1 MAQSAAPTPVAEFSI
16 RLLVGNDGS
25 VSVRVT
31 PEVFVEGTD
40 PALVDE
46 ALGSAMEELTTQ
58 LARYIGFL
66 KNEHRMREILKR

>member
-31 PEVFVEGTD
+31 PEMFVEGTD
-40 PALVDE
+40 PRLVDE
-46 ALGSAMEELTTQ
+46 ALGPAMEELTTQ
-58 LARYIGFL
+58 LAQHIGFL